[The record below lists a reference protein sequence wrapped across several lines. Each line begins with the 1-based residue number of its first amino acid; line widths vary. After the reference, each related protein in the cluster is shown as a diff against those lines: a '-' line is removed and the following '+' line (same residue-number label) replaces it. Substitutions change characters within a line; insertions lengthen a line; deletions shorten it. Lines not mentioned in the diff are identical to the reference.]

1 MKHEDLTGRQF
12 GKWTAIRY
20 AGKSKWECRCEC
32 GGIFCVEASKLKSGK
47 SKCCINCRA
56 ARVISD
62 EVKAKISESA
72 KGRAVSDE
80 TRKRMS
86 ESAKR
91 SAKRRAPVPVET
103 RKKMSESAKKR
114 GMPEAV
120 RLKGIREKAAS
131 VEGGRTE
138 QNRNAKQ
145 WHLISPSGEEY
156 IVSNLLF
163 FIREN
168 ASLFGIGGTDEE
180 AHYILRRFSS
190 LKNHMK
196 GDKKQRTCCG
206 GWTIIIPEDDRINK
220 YKK

>member
-1 MKHEDLTGRQF
+1 MKHEDLTGQQF
-12 GKWTAIRY
+12 GRWTAVRY

-32 GGIFCVEASKLKSGK
+32 GWISCVEASKLKSGK
-47 SKCCINCRA
+47 SKCCIKCRA
-56 ARVISD
+56 ARAISD

-72 KGRAVSDE
+72 KGRAVSTE

-86 ESAKR
+86 ESAK
-91 SAKRRAPVPVET
+91 SRASVSEET

-120 RLKGIREKAAS
+120 RLKGIQKKNES

-138 QNRNAKQ
+138 HNRNAKQ

-156 IVSNLLF
+156 IISNLML
-163 FIREN
+163 FIRN
-168 ASLFGIGGTDEE
+168 HASLFGIDGTDEE
-180 AHYILRRFSS
+180 THYIIRRFST
-190 LKNHMK
+190 LKHHMK
-196 GDKKQRTCCG
+196 GDKKQQTCCS
-206 GWTIIIPEDDRINK
+206 GWSLIIPEDDRINK